1 MYCKRVK
8 KKSGRRSSKLR
19 GVKFDACVTLHPRYW
34 FNVFVILRLFK
45 TKLVPFPAWSQD
57 SKKRTRDNI
66 DLIVLQNFYPIQ
78 KLIDGSRATLFCL
91 GITAGR

>member
-1 MYCKRVK
+1 M
-8 KKSGRRSSKLR
+8 R

-45 TKLVPFPAWSQD
+45 TKLVPLPAWSQD

-66 DLIVLQNFYPIQ
+66 DLIVLQ
-78 KLIDGSRATLFCL
+78 KLLPDPKTD
-91 GITAGR
+91 